1 MFSVCIAEMGDKTQ
15 LFVIGL
21 AAKRKARDVLIGIAI
36 ATVLLNA
43 MGVFMGNVIS
53 RMFPIEYVGIAAG
66 FFFLIFALLTIGK
79 DEEEQNA
86 KGKSILGICL
96 AFFVAELGDKTQLS
110 SIAFSA
116 SDPENVLPI
125 FAGAVCGMLI
135 ADGIGILIS
144 KMLNKKIPEK
154 FMKIVAYIIFTAFG
168 FKSLFDNFYLFLPD
182 KTAQFLSTIG
192 ALYVFFSFILLRSRD
207 KEKIYEE

>member
-21 AAKRKARDVLIGIAI
+21 ASKRKARDVIIGIAI

-79 DEEEQNA
+79 DDEEESA
-86 KGKSILGICL
+86 KGKSVIGISI

-116 SDPENVLPI
+116 SDPGNAVPI
-125 FAGAVCGMLI
+125 FLGAVCGMLI
-135 ADGIGILIS
+135 ADCIGILIS
-144 KMLNKKIPEK
+144 KMLNKKMPEK
-154 FMKIVAYIIFTAFG
+154 FMKFVAYLVFSAFG

-182 KTAQFLSTIG
+182 KTSQFLATIG
-192 ALYVFFSFILLRSRD
+192 LLYAFFSFMLLRGRK
-207 KEKIYEE
+207 KEIICKK